1 MMVFI
6 AESNLCLLCV
16 SLLYFYLQHDK
27 STKGRLLS
35 ILTLVPNVTD
45 RLLDKALWAHGTQ

>member
-16 SLLYFYLQHDK
+16 SLLYFYLQHGN
-27 STKGRLLS
+27 STKGRLIL

-45 RLLDKALWAHGTQ
+45 GLLDKAPWARGTQ

>member
-16 SLLYFYLQHDK
+16 SLLYFYLQNGN
-27 STKGRLLS
+27 TAKGRLL

-45 RLLDKALWAHGTQ
+45 RLLDKAPWAHGTQ

>member
-16 SLLYFYLQHDK
+16 SLLYFYLQHGN
-27 STKGRLLS
+27 STKGRLLL

-45 RLLDKALWAHGTQ
+45 RLLDKAPWARGTQ